1 MVLKRQIGLATAVLV
16 IVADM
21 IGTGIF
27 MTTGNVLGMTG
38 SAPVVMALWIVG
50 GCIAVAGALC
60 YAELA
65 TTWPDVGGEYV
76 YLKKTFGFLP
86 AFLTGWVSLVVGFA
100 APVATG
106 SLLLVQYVNRF
117 LHAASVV
124 PGQTMLLD
132 DVWLQKTAAVMIIV
146 FFGCLHIVGV
156 KKGSYVQNVLTVI
169 KIVIV
174 TALIGLGLYAADF
187 GNIGRLTATYSVPE
201 SGVSGFAVMGLA
213 LLVVM
218 FAYSGWNG
226 ACYIAG
232 EVRNPER
239 NLPRAML
246 WGTLLTMCLYLLLNF
261 VFLLAAPGQELM
273 GRDEVAAI
281 AAGFLFT
288 PAVSNF
294 LTLGI
299 AVILL
304 SAVSV
309 QLMIGPRVCYA
320 MAQDRMLFQWLAAL
334 HPRYGTPW
342 LAIIFQMV
350 LAIIYV
356 LLGSAMTLVIYMGF
370 ALSVFPVMAVI
381 GMMYMRFKQPG
392 LPRPYRVPLYP
403 YVPLL
408 YIGLSVTMM
417 AAALMTWTST
427 SLFSI
432 GVLLAGIP
440 VYFLWRFF
448 VKQR

>member
-1 MVLKRQIGLATAVLV
+1 MGLKRQIGLVTAVLV

-50 GCIAVAGALC
+50 GCIAIAGALC

-76 YLKKTFGFLP
+76 YLKKIFGFLP

-106 SLLLVQYVNRF
+106 SLLLVQYTNRF
-117 LHAASVV
+117 LHAVFGA
-124 PGQTMLLD
+124 PAEIMLLD
-132 DVWLQKTAAVMIIV
+132 DVWFQKTAAVMIIV
-146 FFGCLHIVGV
+146 FFGSLHIVGV
-156 KKGSYVQNVLTVI
+156 KKGSYVQNALTIV
-169 KIVIV
+169 KIMIV
-174 TALIGLGLYAADF
+174 VAFIGLGLLAADV
-187 GNIGRLTATYSVPE
+187 GNIGRLAASYPVVE
-201 SGVSGFAVMGLA
+201 SGASGFAVMGLG

-226 ACYIAG
+226 ASYIAG
-232 EVRNPER
+232 EIRNPER

-246 WGTLLTMCLYLLLNF
+246 WGTLLTMCLYLLLNV
-261 VFLLAAPGQELM
+261 VFLLGAPGQELM

-281 AAGFLFT
+281 AAGFLFA
-288 PAVSNF
+288 PVVCNF
-294 LTLGI
+294 ITLGI
-299 AVILL
+299 AIILL

-309 QLMIGPRVCYA
+309 QMMIGPRVCYA
-320 MAQDRMLFQWLAAL
+320 MAQDRMLFHWLAAL

-342 LAIIFQMV
+342 LAICVQMG

-370 ALSVFPVMAVI
+370 ALSVFPVLAVI

-392 LPRPYRVPLYP
+392 LLRPYRVPLYP

-417 AAALMTWTST
+417 TAALMTWTST

-440 VYFLWRFF
+440 VYYLWRFF
-448 VKQR
+448 VKQ

>member
-1 MVLKRQIGLATAVLV
+1 LATAVLV

-38 SAPVVMALWIVG
+38 SAPAVMALWIVG
-50 GCIAVAGALC
+50 GCIAIAGAMC

-76 YLKKTFGFLP
+76 YLKNIFGFLP
-86 AFLTGWVSLVVGFA
+86 AFLTGWVSLVVAFA

-117 LHAASVV
+117 SHAVSGT
-124 PGQTMLLD
+124 PGEIMLLD
-132 DVWLQKTAAVMIIV
+132 DVWFQKSAAVLIIV
-146 FFGCLHIVGV
+146 FFGGLHIVGV
-156 KKGSYVQNVLTVI
+156 KKGSYVQNALTIV
-169 KIVIV
+169 KIMIV
-174 TALIGLGLYAADF
+174 AALIGLGLYAADF
-187 GNIGRLTATYSVPE
+187 GNIGRLAANYPVAE
-201 SGVSGFAVMGLA
+201 EGASGFAVMGLG

-226 ACYIAG
+226 ASYIAG
-232 EVRNPER
+232 EIRNPER

-261 VFLLAAPGQELM
+261 VFLLGAPGQEIM
-273 GRDEVAAI
+273 GRDEVASI
-281 AAGFLFT
+281 ASGFLFT
-288 PAVSNF
+288 QGVYNF

-299 AVILL
+299 AIILL

-309 QLMIGPRVCYA
+309 QMMIGPRVCYA
-320 MAQDRMLFQWLAAL
+320 MAQDRLLFRWLAAL

-342 LAIIFQMV
+342 LAICAQMG
-350 LAIIYV
+350 LAVIYV
-356 LLGSAMTLVIYMGF
+356 LMGSAMTLVIYMGF

-392 LPRPYRVPLYP
+392 LMRPYRVPLYP

-408 YIGLSVTMM
+408 YIVLSVTMM
-417 AAALMTWTST
+417 IAALMTWTST

-440 VYFLWRFF
+440 VYYLWRRC
-448 VKQR
+448 VK